1 MERLTSNFIIS
12 DNIVFIA
19 EVWSNMHNW
28 MDDPLMRNTAMT
40 MLNEF
45 DRMTHNQFWL
55 TDDEE
60 LFIDQITH
68 TIESYCQ

>member
-1 MERLTSNFIIS
+1 MTTFIIS
-12 DNIVFIA
+12 DNIAFIE

-28 MDDPLMRNTAMT
+28 MDDQQKRNAAMV

-45 DRMTHNQFWL
+45 DRMTHNQYWL

-68 TIESYCQ
+68 TIESCC

>member
-1 MERLTSNFIIS
+1 MSTFIIS
-12 DNIVFIA
+12 DNIEFIG

-28 MDDPLMRNTAMT
+28 MDDQQKRNAAMV

-68 TIESYCQ
+68 TIESCC

>member
-1 MERLTSNFIIS
+1 
-12 DNIVFIA
+12 
-19 EVWSNMHNW
+19 MHNW
-28 MDDPLMRNTAMT
+28 MDDQQKRNVAMV

-45 DRMTHNQFWL
+45 DRMTHNQYWL

-68 TIESYCQ
+68 TIESFC